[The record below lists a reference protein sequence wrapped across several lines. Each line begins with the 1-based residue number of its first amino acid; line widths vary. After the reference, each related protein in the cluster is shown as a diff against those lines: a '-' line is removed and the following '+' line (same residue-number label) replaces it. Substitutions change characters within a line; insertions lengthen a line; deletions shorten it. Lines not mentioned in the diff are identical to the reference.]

1 MAEKKLMRSTNKIVA
16 GVCGGLAEYFN
27 LDPTLIRVIYAAL
40 TLFTAGFPGVLLYI
54 IMMLVMPQSDGIDT
68 TNQ

>member
-1 MAEKKLMRSTNKIVA
+1 MRSTNKIVA

>member
-1 MAEKKLMRSTNKIVA
+1 MRSSNKILA

-27 LDPTLIRVIYAAL
+27 LDPTLVRVIYAAL

-54 IMMLVMPQSDGIDT
+54 IMLLLMPQSDGMDIS
-68 TNQ
+68 NQ